1 MSEKEELVARIKE
14 LTGWDVNPQRF
25 KIVTDTSQWMDIIR
39 GDIIR
44 IGGKDFLVKGNMC
57 ETRFGIDDQPKYWVF
72 NTKEMASGEEIILKM
87 VFHEE
92 FTAHIGIL
100 KIRCYRSPEKEG
112 DVLTLARGDSRFMQ
126 GFTYYDDM
134 NNSVRAIDFIKG
146 MTMFNYI
153 YTINKPHEL
162 FFYEDLPEIL
172 RKLYDLFL
180 AIQLL
185 HENKLCHGD
194 IRNDHII
201 IERSTGEYKWID
213 FDLKQ
218 DVSDFDTWSMGNII
232 SYIVGKGIKTFGQIM
247 KGNDF
252 SDEIKNSLVPSDSS
266 AFHNYRVMNIA
277 KLYPYI
283 PPKLSKILMHF
294 TINPKEYYSGLEEFC
309 DQYWDMLETEFPL

>member
-1 MSEKEELVARIKE
+1 MSEKEELVVRIKD
-14 LTGWDVNPQRF
+14 LTGWDVKPQRF

-72 NTKEMASGEEIILKM
+72 NTLEMETGEEKILKM

-100 KIRCYRSPEKEG
+100 KIRCYRSPEKEA
-112 DVLTLARGDSRFMQ
+112 DVLNLVRGDKRFMQ
-126 GFTYYDDM
+126 GFAYYDDM
-134 NNSVRAIDFIKG
+134 NNAVRAIDFIRG
-146 MTMFNYI
+146 ITMFNYI
-153 YTINKPHEL
+153 YTLNKPHEQ
-162 FFYEDLPEIL
+162 FFFEDLPDIL
-172 RKLYDLFL
+172 RKLYDSFL

-201 IERSTGEYKWID
+201 IERSTGDYKWID

-218 DVSDFDTWSMGNII
+218 DVSDFDTWSMGNIL
-232 SYIVGKGIKTFGQIM
+232 SYTVGKGIKTFGQIL

-252 SDEIKNSLVPSDSS
+252 SDEVKNSLEPSDSS
-266 AFHNYRVMNIA
+266 AFHNYRVMNIS

-283 PPKLSKILMHF
+283 PPKLSDILQHF
-294 TINPKEYYSGLEEFC
+294 TINPKAFYRGLDEFC
-309 DQYWDMLETEFPL
+309 DQYRDMLETEFPK